1 MLLLLMVLPH
11 MHTPGVQKPCT
22 FKRLAC
28 DGPSLQV
35 LRMPTSD
42 VQTVHNAVRDLAA
55 QLNRR
60 TLQVLQQLMPLPEDA
75 AKAQTGQLPAPL

>member
-1 MLLLLMVLPH
+1 
-11 MHTPGVQKPCT
+11 
-22 FKRLAC
+22 
-28 DGPSLQV
+28 
-35 LRMPTSD
+35 MPTSD